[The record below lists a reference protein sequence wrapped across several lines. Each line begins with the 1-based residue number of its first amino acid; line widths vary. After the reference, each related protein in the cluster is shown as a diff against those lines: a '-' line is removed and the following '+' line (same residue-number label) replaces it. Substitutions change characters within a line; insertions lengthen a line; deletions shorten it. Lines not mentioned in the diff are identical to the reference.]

1 MKIAEIETKSLKQF
15 LESISQTP
23 NSSYNLSNLFSVVN
37 KGEKSYFN
45 LSKTINFTN
54 IAQIPE
60 KYYTLYKVQ
69 YGDTWTNISYRT
81 YGTIKAWW
89 IICKFNNIKNPFL
102 DLIVGKTI
110 KLPTPL
116 LLQQINNILT
126 R

>member
-1 MKIAEIETKSLKQF
+1 MKITEIETKSLKQF

-60 KYYTLYKVQ
+60 KYILY
-69 YGDTWTNISYRT
+69 
-81 YGTIKAWW
+81 IKYNMV
-89 IICKFNNIKNPFL
+89 IHG
-102 DLIVGKTI
+102 LIFHI
-110 KLPTPL
+110 EHMELLKLGG
-116 LLQQINNILT
+116 
-126 R
+126 